1 MSRPRTHGES
11 TMQNHR
17 QSNNKGMGTVER
29 AQPLLGQRA
38 PEIQTYGTVAH
49 YPLALDAQARAASV
63 EVLNQILADTMVL
76 RDLYKKHHW
85 QVAGHT
91 FYQLHL
97 LFDKH
102 YGEQSALVDML
113 AERIQS
119 LGGISVAMAHDVA
132 EMTCIE
138 RPPRGREQVPVQ
150 LSRLLEAH
158 ELIIREVREAARQ
171 VSAAG
176 DDGTNDLLVSNVL
189 RTHEMQV
196 WFLVEH
202 LVDTPL
208 VQAE

>member
-1 MSRPRTHGES
+1 
-11 TMQNHR
+11 MQNHR
-17 QSNNKGMGTVER
+17 QSDYREMGAIDH

-38 PEIQTYGTVAH
+38 PEIQAYGTVAH
-49 YPLALDAQARAASV
+49 YPLALEAQARAASV

-102 YGEQSALVDML
+102 YGEQSTLVDTL

-132 EMTCIE
+132 EITRIE

-158 ELIIREVREAARQ
+158 ELIIQEVREAAKQ

-176 DDGTNDLLVSNVL
+176 DDGTNDLLISDVL

-196 WFLVEH
+196 WFLAEH

-208 VQAE
+208 VQAEQPSEALSN